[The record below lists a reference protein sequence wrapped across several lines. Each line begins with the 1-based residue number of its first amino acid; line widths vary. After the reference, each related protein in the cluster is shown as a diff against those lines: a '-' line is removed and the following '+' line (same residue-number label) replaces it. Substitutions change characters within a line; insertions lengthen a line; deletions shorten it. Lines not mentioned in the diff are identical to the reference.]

1 MDMDDVARYNRDR
14 WDRLVG
20 ANALFTRPYLDLDAA
35 SARQCLDP
43 EDRLGDVS
51 GKQVLC
57 LAGGGGQESVAA
69 ALLGA
74 DVTVLDLSGA
84 QLQRDR
90 EAAAHYGVVPRIE
103 QGDMRDLSRFDS
115 ASFDLVL
122 HPYALNFVP
131 DARAVFQQ
139 VARVVRPGGGY
150 RVMCANP
157 FTSGL
162 TAEDWTGQAYP
173 LSQPYLDGA
182 ATTYQDQ
189 PWVYHRAEET
199 GDIQPPRE
207 YRHTLGTVVNGLVE
221 AGFVI
226 WRLTEH
232 THGQPDADPGSWEH
246 FTTIAPPW
254 FTFWTSYNPDAPG
267 RKD

>member
-1 MDMDDVARYNRDR
+1 MGMDDVAGYNRDR
-14 WDRLVG
+14 WDRLVA

-35 SARQCLDP
+35 SARLRLDP
-43 EDRLGDVS
+43 EGQLGDVS
-51 GKQVLC
+51 GKRVLC
-57 LAGGGGQESVAA
+57 LAGGGGQQSVAA

-74 DVTVLDLSGA
+74 DVTVFDLSGA
-84 QLQRDR
+84 QLRRDR
-90 EAAAHYGVVPRIE
+90 EAAAHHGVALRIE
-103 QGDMRDLSRFDS
+103 QGDMRDLSRFDH

-122 HPYALNFVP
+122 QPYALNFVP

-139 VARVVRPGGGY
+139 VARVVRPRGRY

-173 LSQPYLDGA
+173 LRRPYLDGA
-182 ATTYQDQ
+182 AITYKDQ
-189 PWVYHRAEET
+189 SWVYHHAEET

-207 YRHTLGTVVNGLVE
+207 YRHTLGTVVNGLVN

-226 WRLTEH
+226 LHLTEH

-254 FTFWTSYNPDAPG
+254 FTLWTFYNPDILKAAT
-267 RKD
+267 